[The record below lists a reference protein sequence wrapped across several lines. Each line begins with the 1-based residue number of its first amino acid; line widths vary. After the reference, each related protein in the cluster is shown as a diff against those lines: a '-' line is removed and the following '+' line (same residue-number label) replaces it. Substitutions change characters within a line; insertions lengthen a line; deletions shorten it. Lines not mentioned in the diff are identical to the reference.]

1 MPIFVIVRLN
11 APFLVRGVD
20 CFHTQWKRI
29 KTHGTNQP
37 KQNRRNMKINKWT
50 LGLAAVGLV
59 SLAPALLA
67 QTAAQQQVPLLTSL
81 SATTISGYVDT
92 SAVWN
97 PGTGT
102 ANPAPYAF
110 NAGKQDGFNLDAVD
124 IKLSKPLEE
133 GKWSAGYVAE
143 LSYGPDAAAI
153 DGGAA
158 PIRQAYVD
166 LGIPI
171 GNGLEL
177 KLGRFDNILG
187 YETSDA
193 MNDPN
198 WTRSYGYS
206 MEPTEHTGLL
216 ASYKFAD
223 WIGLQAGIVDEVST
237 IGGVNARSESRRGV
251 ISLLTLTAPDSWGS
265 LKGSALYAGIDYGP
279 GAIPGGSDNNTMEYY
294 VGTTINTP
302 LTGLSLGVAWDNI
315 SDVDVAGFDA
325 GNFNSIAGYL
335 SYKFNDKQPGQE
347 GFASLNGRAEY
358 ANGSGLAALETIADG
373 APFGT
378 LNKVLAFTGTF
389 EYDLWANVISRLEVR
404 WDHNAGG
411 IGPAFG
417 GEVAGIPAKNNE
429 VLIAANVIYKF

>member
-1 MPIFVIVRLN
+1 
-11 APFLVRGVD
+11 
-20 CFHTQWKRI
+20 
-29 KTHGTNQP
+29 
-37 KQNRRNMKINKWT
+37 MKINKWT

-97 PGTGT
+97 PGTGN

-143 LSYGPDAAAI
+143 LSYGTDAIGI
-153 DGGAA
+153 DAGAY

-198 WTRSYGYS
+198 WTRSYGYTF
-206 MEPTEHTGLL
+206 EPTEHTGLL

-223 WIGLQAGIVDEVST
+223 WIGLQVGLADQLTTSGTANS
-237 IGGVNARSESRRGV
+237 RSLPGTYQNEGKKAV
-251 ISLLTLTAPDSWGS
+251 LGLLTLTAPDSWGA
-265 LKGSALYAGIDYGP
+265 LKGSALYGGFDIGQ
-279 GAIPGGSDNNTMEYY
+279 GAASASTEEWYLGA
-294 VGTTINTP
+294 TINTP
-302 LTGLSLGVAWDNI
+302 LTGLSFGASWDSIQDAAGINIFGV
-315 SDVDVAGFDA
+315 GYDA
-325 GNFNSIAGYL
+325 GYFQSIAGYAQ
-335 SYKFNDKQPGQE
+335 YVINDK
-347 GFASLNGRAEY
+347 AKISARYEY
-358 ANGSGLAALETIADG
+358 ANGTALSNLETVNG
-373 APFGT
+373 AVLPYGT
-378 LNKVLAFTGTF
+378 LNKVMALTGTF
-389 EYDLWANVISRLEVR
+389 EYDLWANVISRIEVR
-404 WDHNAGG
+404 WDKNAGG
-411 IGPAFG
+411 GGYAFG
-417 GEVAGIPAKNNE
+417 GIGAPAQSLPPRTTKS
-429 VLIAANVIYKF
+429 

>member
-1 MPIFVIVRLN
+1 
-11 APFLVRGVD
+11 
-20 CFHTQWKRI
+20 
-29 KTHGTNQP
+29 
-37 KQNRRNMKINKWT
+37 MKINKWT

-67 QTAAQQQVPLLTSL
+67 QNAAPQQTPLLTAL

-102 ANPAPYAF
+102 ANVAPYAF
-110 NAGKQDGFNLDAVD
+110 NAGKQNGFNLDAVD
-124 IKLSKPLEE
+124 IKLSKALEE

-143 LSYGPDAAAI
+143 LSWGPDATAI

-177 KLGRFDNILG
+177 KLGRWDNILG

-198 WTRSYGYS
+198 WTRSYGYTF
-206 MEPTEHTGLL
+206 EPTEHTGVL

-223 WIGLQAGIVDEVST
+223 WIGLQLGVADELST
-237 IGGVNARSESRRGV
+237 IGGVNARYESRRAFV
-251 ISLLTLTAPDSWGS
+251 SLLTLTAPDSWGF
-265 LKGSALYAGIDYGP
+265 LKGSALYGGFDYGP
-279 GAIPGGSDNNTMEYY
+279 GGASDTTEFY

-302 LTGLSLGVAWDNI
+302 VTGLSFGASWDNI
-315 SDVDVAGFDA
+315 SDVALSVPGTAAVYLPGSPPTLVSLATPGFTGDA
-325 GNFNSIAGYL
+325 GSFNAIAGYA
-335 SYKFNDKQPGQE
+335 SYKFNDK
-347 GFASLNGRAEY
+347 ASLNGRAEY
-358 ANGSGLAALETIADG
+358 ANGKALSAAEEIQNG
-373 APFGT
+373 IPFGT
-378 LNKVLAFTGTF
+378 GTLDKVIALTGTF

-411 IGPAFG
+411 GPPAFG
-417 GEVAGIPAKNNE
+417 GETSGVPTKNNE
-429 VLIAANVIYKF
+429 LMVAANVIYKF